1 MTVDVDAVNE
11 RLNGLVNLL
20 HIVGIDGVDP
30 DKLIEEQKKIAQ
42 KSDSAGIPTS
52 AQSSDAQILEII
64 KQLREQLSKKTSEL
78 NDFVVKYQIQVKG
91 VAGQDEGSS
100 AEPSRP
106 SAGVLV

>member
-42 KSDSAGIPTS
+42 KSDRYC
-52 AQSSDAQILEII
+52 DIL
-64 KQLREQLSKKTSEL
+64 
-78 NDFVVKYQIQVKG
+78 
-91 VAGQDEGSS
+91 
-100 AEPSRP
+100 
-106 SAGVLV
+106 